1 MLLLPKG
8 HRVEGQEISLAELK
22 DESWVST
29 GERTPGARSLR
40 RACAAAGFEPEIH
53 FRSDDYDVIRGFVR
67 SGLGIAVIP
76 ALGHVPSDDIATA
89 RITDLHVRRHVLALY
104 PPTAVNPAVEGA
116 VAAFRTAAEA
126 AAQQTPGVAA
136 G

>member
-1 MLLLPKG
+1 
-8 HRVEGQEISLAELK
+8 V
-22 DESWVST
+22 V
-29 GERTPGARSLR
+29 
-40 RACAAAGFEPEIH
+40 H

-76 ALGHVPSDDIATA
+76 ALAHVPSRDISTA

-126 AAQQTPGVAA
+126 AANQTPGVAA